1 MSGSMIGKTSWMF
14 AVLVL
19 ITNCGRGQNKNVNE
33 VKDPVSPKVSSTQ
46 GELSPAKA
54 FGNESG
60 YAWAITPQGKFECRC
75 DASTKYL
82 QVLTLGGR
90 TIFQDKGG
98 PDGIIESDTIASG
111 ITEQNIG
118 CPTILSNRNGFVVIV
133 RDTRPPS
140 YGIQGYAIIDFN
152 EKDLPLTILGEGQ
165 RPEDGDRISKS
176 DRIKWSEDG
185 LTLRY
190 FGYKMN
196 EESGVVNSPKP
207 NLHETRFDF
216 GAGVA
221 RQVR

>member
-1 MSGSMIGKTSWMF
+1 MPMRCEYETPTG
-14 AVLVL
+14 ADA
-19 ITNCGRGQNKNVNE
+19 RRPH
-33 VKDPVSPKVSSTQ
+33 D
-46 GELSPAKA
+46 LS
-54 FGNESG
+54 
-60 YAWAITPQGKFECRC
+60 R
-75 DASTKYL
+75 
-82 QVLTLGGR
+82 R
-90 TIFQDKGG
+90 GG

-111 ITEQNIG
+111 ITERSIG

-133 RDTRPPS
+133 RDTQPPS

-152 EKDLPLTILGEGQ
+152 KKDLPLTILGEGQ
-165 RPEDGDRISKS
+165 RPEDGDRVRKS
-176 DRIKWSEDG
+176 DRIKWSEGG

-221 RQVR
+221 RQAR